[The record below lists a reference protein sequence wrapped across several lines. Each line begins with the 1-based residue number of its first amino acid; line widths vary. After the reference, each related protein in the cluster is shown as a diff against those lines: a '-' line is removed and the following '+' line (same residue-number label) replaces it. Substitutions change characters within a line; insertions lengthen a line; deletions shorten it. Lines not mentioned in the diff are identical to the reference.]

1 MQQTISQLEKKKKYT
16 LLKQTD
22 GYQYLKMFIQYLAG
36 KRGYFK
42 CTWGKFDSIM
52 ASSVRYWT
60 QSNVLMPTSSYY
72 RNYYEE
78 HLNIFNHKNT
88 QMTNDENKNR
98 IIDSRDVYKKI
109 SNEILDVTDWLN
121 QSKV

>member
-1 MQQTISQLEKKKKYT
+1 
-16 LLKQTD
+16 
-22 GYQYLKMFIQYLAG
+22 
-36 KRGYFK
+36 
-42 CTWGKFDSIM
+42 
-52 ASSVRYWT
+52 
-60 QSNVLMPTSSYY
+60 MPTSSYY